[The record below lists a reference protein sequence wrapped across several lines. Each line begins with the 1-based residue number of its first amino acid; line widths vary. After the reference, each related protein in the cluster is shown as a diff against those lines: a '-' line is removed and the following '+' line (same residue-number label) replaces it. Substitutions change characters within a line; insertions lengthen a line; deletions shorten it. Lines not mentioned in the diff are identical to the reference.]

1 MDFMSKSKKISAIL
15 KQGDAER
22 SKENKSVNYQVE
34 LQRNMIIDGI
44 VIRLMKNQKEVNL
57 SSVIEQTSR

>member
-1 MDFMSKSKKISAIL
+1 
-15 KQGDAER
+15 
-22 SKENKSVNYQVE
+22 
-34 LQRNMIIDGI
+34 MIIDGI